1 MDEAADRR
9 ATAQDDGVPSSCY
22 EGGRRGGDVA
32 KNSDMWDPHVPHQQN
47 HQQNSFDVVKGR
59 NLAGIESL
67 GM

>member
-32 KNSDMWDPHVPHQQN
+32 KNSDMWDPHVPHQ
-47 HQQNSFDVVKGR
+47 R
-59 NLAGIESL
+59 NRLTNRFGLVEGGNL
-67 GM
+67 PGFER